1 MSDETPNR
9 NASDDLKNKILSSIN
24 TTFTGEATSRWI
36 TAMKDDAFDSVEE
49 AVTVATPDNKLNQS
63 MAAVIDRLFDNFK
76 RYSFEYNRIQ
86 ENRELEINCE
96 RPASMR
102 TTAEYADMGKPIKYC
117 LGHLAARQWA
127 MIIQGEENRILVY
140 VTPIE
145 YLMGFKPTNGEFN
158 PYLEMRLAR
167 SPGKQPREFVW
178 SVGGEP
184 LSVDSL
190 PVLARRL
197 FTQLVKVTKGEAE
210 YTEPFA
216 MSAQEEKIAIAQAE
230 AAPVDRSFEDD
241 TSNLLGQSARPD
253 LSARTFVVAA
263 ETKPPEK
270 QAAARIADD
279 RPQINALLNAPT
291 SVPSALSASSSY
303 PQVAAAIA
311 NGEPKALNAP
321 TPQPAPQAAPAP
333 PPQPLA
339 AEPVTTSASAT
350 ASTAAL
356 ATAGT
361 IAESSEAQTAPA
373 SPGQNLREITEE
385 HHRIQPPAAVVM
397 QATATKIPEPE
408 NNKLD
413 STDAARNNQ
422 TPVTDSGLNREMT
435 QAKGQI
441 AQSLKVLFDSLDG
454 AIKGLTAVGLEAMH
468 NDDIDTVSAVMKQT
482 KNLKALRDSV
492 VGISKDWQKSIES

>member
-1 MSDETPNR
+1 MSDETANR

-36 TAMKDDAFDSVEE
+36 TAMKDEAFDSVEE

-63 MAAVIDRLFDNFK
+63 MAAVIDKLFDNFK

-117 LGHLAARQWA
+117 LGHLAARHWA

-145 YLMGFKPTNGEFN
+145 YLIGFKPTSGEFT

-167 SPGKQPREFVW
+167 APGKQPREFVW

-216 MSAQEEKIAIAQAE
+216 LSAQEEKVALAQSE
-230 AAPVDRSFEDD
+230 AAPIDRSFEDD
-241 TSNLLGQSARPD
+241 STNLLGQSGKKAD
-253 LSARTFVVAA
+253 LSARTFVVSA
-263 ETKPPEK
+263 EQNTVKKAES
-270 QAAARIADD
+270 ASVTDD
-279 RPQINALLNAPT
+279 RPQINALLNVPAT
-291 SVPSALSASSSY
+291 VPSAVSASSSY

-311 NGEPKALNAP
+311 NGEPKAL
-321 TPQPAPQAAPAP
+321 
-333 PPQPLA
+333 
-339 AEPVTTSASAT
+339 
-350 ASTAAL
+350 
-356 ATAGT
+356 
-361 IAESSEAQTAPA
+361 TAPA
-373 SPGQNLREITEE
+373 SAPSTPASAAPLPQTASSLPTAAPSHAISQNLREITEE
-385 HHRIQPPAAVVM
+385 HHRIQPPAADVM
-397 QATATKIPEPE
+397 QSAAPTPPEPE
-408 NNKLD
+408 KKTLE
-413 STDAARNNQ
+413 STDAPKNNQ
-422 TPVTDSGLNREMT
+422 SRAGGNGLDREMT

-441 AQSLKVLFDSLDG
+441 AQSLKGLFDSLDG
-454 AIKGLTAVGLEAMH
+454 AIKGLTAVGLEAMS

-492 VGISKDWQKSIES
+492 VGISKEWQKSIEP